1 MIRQGWLRDEP
12 SEREYHR
19 LQREMEAIQKRLREL
34 STCELQVERELNCG
48 IMNDPQRLRR
58 LRVAVSAAQRC
69 VLD

>member
-48 IMNDPQRLRR
+48 YHERP
-58 LRVAVSAAQRC
+58 AAA
-69 VLD
+69 